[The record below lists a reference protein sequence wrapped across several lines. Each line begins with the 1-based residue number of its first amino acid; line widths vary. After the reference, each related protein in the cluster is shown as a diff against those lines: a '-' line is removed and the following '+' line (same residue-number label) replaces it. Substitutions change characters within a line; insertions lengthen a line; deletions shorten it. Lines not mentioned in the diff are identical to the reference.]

1 MKNLHINS
9 RIFQTNKHSVPN
21 TVNTTDSYP
30 ATESCSQIT
39 DQTTVV
45 SSEALEWKRK
55 FEEAEQKLKNK
66 GSKQQKRLEKKTAM
80 LRMKDVEEKDHLP
93 VDKQYL
99 VRSHVRKTIWR
110 NLKYW
115 QQNFETRIVGKALR
129 VAGIEDPQAK
139 LKYRDFTGAYMRQ
152 LLIVKRNNSVA
163 ALKKKVWAE
172 KESK

>member
-1 MKNLHINS
+1 MKNLHINC

-21 TVNTTDSYP
+21 TVNTTNSYP

-66 GSKQQKRLEKKTAM
+66 GSKRQKRLEKKTAM

-99 VRSHVRKTIWR
+99 VRSHVRKTIWQ
-110 NLKYW
+110 NLKVLATKFR
-115 QQNFETRIVGKALR
+115 NTDCGK
-129 VAGIEDPQAK
+129 G
-139 LKYRDFTGAYMRQ
+139 T
-152 LLIVKRNNSVA
+152 
-163 ALKKKVWAE
+163 
-172 KESK
+172 